1 MLELLHDCDH
11 LFKLFMK
18 LLLLA
23 YVLGLLDQIVILSFV
38 IIDFSLMALL
48 FRHSTIQHLIDTQF
62 ILVILNR
69 VAPLLSYWTLRGG
82 AIAILVDADDA
93 VAYLLSI
100 VIAALK
106 FVHGV
111 HFAQICVVFGLLTR
125 PHFPILRALI

>member
-62 ILVILNR
+62 ILEILDGM
-69 VAPLLSYWTLRGG
+69 APLLSNWTLGR
-82 AIAILVDADDA
+82 ATVAILVDADHT
-93 VAYLLSI
+93 VAYFLPI
-100 VIAALK
+100 VITSLE